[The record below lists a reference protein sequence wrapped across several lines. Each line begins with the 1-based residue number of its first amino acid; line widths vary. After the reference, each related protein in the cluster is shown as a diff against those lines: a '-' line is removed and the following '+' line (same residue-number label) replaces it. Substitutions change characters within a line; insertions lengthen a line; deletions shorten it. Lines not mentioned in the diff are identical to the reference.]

1 MKARTLPGPLR
12 EFGLPRII
20 ILLFLVVIWI
30 YAAALGMP
38 FFDLLYDCL
47 VRTGMWIPLVLAMMP
62 GILSGIGLNF
72 GLPLGILCGLIGA
85 LLSIE
90 LNMRGFPAFLA
101 AIAFS
106 LPLSAGVGYLYGQLL
121 NRVKGS
127 EMMVAT
133 YTGFGMVSL
142 LCIGWLVLPFRSPEM
157 AWPIGVGVRVT
168 ITLAGRFDK
177 ILNDLAV
184 LSIGPLRLMIGLFAF
199 NLLLCFL
206 VWLFFRTRTGIGII
220 AAGDNP
226 RYAESCGISVDRSRI
241 IGTMLSTI
249 LGGIGILVYAQSFG
263 FLQLYQGP
271 MMMAFPAVAC
281 ILIGGASIRKAGIV
295 NVLLGT
301 FLFQSILVTAMPLA
315 NLLAADTSNL
325 AEITRLIIQN
335 GIILYALA
343 QAGRQE

>member
-1 MKARTLPGPLR
+1 MKVDTVLEPVRS
-12 EFGLPRII
+12 FGLPRIVI
-20 ILLFLVVIWI
+20 ILFLAAIWI
-30 YAAALGMP
+30 YASAIGIP
-38 FFDLLYDCL
+38 FLDLLYDCL

-72 GLPLGILCGLIGA
+72 GLPLGILCGLIGS

-90 LNMRGFPAFLA
+90 LDLRGFVAFFA
-101 AIAFS
+101 AIGFS
-106 LPLSAGVGYLYGQLL
+106 LPLSIGVGYLYGLLL
-121 NRVKGS
+121 NRIKGS

-133 YTGFGMVSL
+133 YTGFAMVSL

-157 AWPIGVGVRVT
+157 AWPIGIGVRVT

-177 ILNDLAV
+177 ILNSFLEF
-184 LSIGPLRLMIGLFAF
+184 SIGRLRIPVGLYLF
-199 NLLLCFL
+199 NLLLCAL
-206 VWLFFRTRTGIGII
+206 MWLFFRTRTGIGII

-226 RYAESCGISVDRSRI
+226 RYAQSCGISVNRSRV
-241 IGTMLSTI
+241 IGTVISTV
-249 LGGIGILVYAQSFG
+249 LGGIGIVVYAQSFG

-271 MMMAFPAVAC
+271 MMMGFPAVAC
-281 ILIGGASIRKAGIV
+281 ILIGGASIKKANIL

-301 FLFQSILVTAMPLA
+301 FLFQSILVSAMPLA
-315 NLLAADTSNL
+315 NQIAADASNL

-343 QAGRQE
+343 QTVKQE